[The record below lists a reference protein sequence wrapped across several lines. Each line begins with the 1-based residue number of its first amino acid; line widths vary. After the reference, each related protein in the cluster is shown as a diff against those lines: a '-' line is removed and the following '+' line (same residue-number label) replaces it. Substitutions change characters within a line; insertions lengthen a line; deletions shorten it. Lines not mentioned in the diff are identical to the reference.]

1 MFSTSNLGSGINA
14 ILLSAAGG
22 KCNGPP
28 GVRKQYFPTYYA
40 AFVLD
45 PDGRNIE
52 VLCLKPEIWAE
63 PWGLLGWGAVGT
75 VIAVIGGGI
84 GKYAGVI

>member
-1 MFSTSNLGSGINA
+1 MS
-14 ILLSAAGG
+14 SAAGG

-28 GVRKQYFPTYYA
+28 GVRKQYLPTYYA

-52 VLCLKPEIWAE
+52 ALCLKPEIWAE
-63 PWGLLGWGAVGT
+63 PWGLLGWGAVAT
-75 VIAVIGGGI
+75 VVGVIGGGI
-84 GKYAGVI
+84 GKWAGLI

>member
-1 MFSTSNLGSGINA
+1 MVS
-14 ILLSAAGG
+14 SAAGG

-75 VIAVIGGGI
+75 VLVGAIGGGF
-84 GKYAGVI
+84 GKWAGLI